1 MGAERVTRLRRLT
14 AAQERRLAALRQVA
28 HLLDSAIVVPG
39 TSYRIG
45 LDPLIGLV
53 PVLGDL
59 LSPLFAIVMLWQA
72 REFGLPRIVQLR
84 MVMNVAIDAVLGV
97 VPLAGDLFDAAWK
110 ANDMNLALLEK
121 HAREEHRPSA
131 GDWLFVTAMAA
142 IVIAVALTPVL
153 LIYLIWK

>member
-1 MGAERVTRLRRLT
+1 MTP
-14 AAQERRLAALRQVA
+14 AQEQRLEALRQVA
-28 HLLDSAIVVPG
+28 HLLDDAIVLPG

-59 LSPLFAIVMLWQA
+59 LSPLFSIAMLWQA
-72 REFGLPRIVQLR
+72 RELGVPKVVQLR
-84 MVMNVAIDAVLGV
+84 MVMNVAIDAILGI

-110 ANDMNLALLEK
+110 ANLKNLALLER

-131 GDWLFVTAMAA
+131 GDWAFVAAMVGLVAG
-142 IVIAVALTPVL
+142 IALAPVL
-153 LIYLIWK
+153 LIYLIWQ